1 MEGGFHVL
9 NSCAPS
15 AHFVNPVKHLL
26 VEGFAIQSSVSK
38 WPCRHRYWPGTTRP
52 NFQCL
57 GNARSDSHLG
67 KFRDHRLSACLQ
79 TGSRTCYVDR
89 SLGKCKKQVQR
100 VCWRC
105 GRPDSPASNRNV
117 TQCDRASAQRGSVRV
132 CLRWEKGCSHCS
144 LLLRSTMVVQ
154 QELIGEP
161 GFCTHRHAQSA
172 SEHET
177 GPPNLLPRQHSHRPS
192 RFWGLGAL
200 PCTAQRCSATSSGE
214 ISLFSGVRSVT
225 AIDQKSSA
233 TPRTARALLSFGQFK
248 LPRIKKLKG
257 EKLK

>member
-1 MEGGFHVL
+1 MLLCKGAGQNRGGGCASIGAHHHQARKFELDVLHPFLPPRGFYYRVVPICLDQLYIHCPSRHFCLFYQSVKVPVCLNCHRMSVVPAPARSVNSIVVRSPPGIRANARVMEGGFHVL

-100 VCWRC
+100 VC
-105 GRPDSPASNRNV
+105 
-117 TQCDRASAQRGSVRV
+117 
-132 CLRWEKGCSHCS
+132 
-144 LLLRSTMVVQ
+144 
-154 QELIGEP
+154 
-161 GFCTHRHAQSA
+161 
-172 SEHET
+172 
-177 GPPNLLPRQHSHRPS
+177 
-192 RFWGLGAL
+192 
-200 PCTAQRCSATSSGE
+200 
-214 ISLFSGVRSVT
+214 
-225 AIDQKSSA
+225 
-233 TPRTARALLSFGQFK
+233 
-248 LPRIKKLKG
+248 
-257 EKLK
+257 